1 LKATPIR
8 RLHPDNTD
16 KIYLSHPREKSGS
29 SGSLKKMPNHAKKYS
44 LSLMIFFIVFLVVA
58 VNFFLILANNLWV
71 TILGAILFLLVI
83 FLFWRTVAYP
93 LTELIAACRKVK
105 AGDLN
110 AKVKIKSKTEIGELI
125 STFNEMLDEEKKYKA
140 NLEEAKDVLEVKVD
154 ARTKELQELID
165 NQEKTIAERTKELEE
180 RVKEL
185 ERFYKLTVGR
195 ELKMIELKK
204 EIKRLDQKGVSP
216 RGATKEDAP

>member
-1 LKATPIR
+1 
-8 RLHPDNTD
+8 
-16 KIYLSHPREKSGS
+16 
-29 SGSLKKMPNHAKKYS
+29 
-44 LSLMIFFIVFLVVA
+44 MIFLIVFLVVA
-58 VNFFLILANNLWV
+58 VNFFLILANSLWV
-71 TILGAILFLLVI
+71 TVLGAVLFLLVI
-83 FLFWRTVAYP
+83 FLFWKTVAYP

-105 AGDLN
+105 EGNLD

-140 NLEEAKDVLEVKVD
+140 NLEEAKDVLEVKVN
-154 ARTKELQELID
+154 ARTNELQELID
-165 NQEKTIAERTKELEE
+165 NQEKTIAKRTKELEE

-204 EIKRLDQKGVSP
+204 EIERLKHEGVSP
-216 RGATKEDAP
+216 RRTSKKGAPLEPSLSEFTSPEAKEIPKPKKLKENAPKP